1 MLLCT
6 KAELSKMDK
15 LKELGYAAIDA
26 AFTGTIYFD
35 DPKPHEPILDDDD
48 YEKNL
53 DFYIEKS
60 RELGIEILSSHIPY
74 RYKYLEPDS
83 ETFEK
88 CHKMAV
94 RSLKATEY
102 IGAKWAV
109 MHVTTVEGTV
119 NYVKRLFAES
129 GVKNVGIAIE
139 NMSNRPV
146 SELIE
151 AVDILVSEGYNVGIC
166 LDIGHCH
173 QNKFF
178 DNDISEVIKMM
189 GHRIKVLH
197 VHDNSRG
204 PDVHKAPYMGT
215 VPWERVMPAL
225 KEIGFE
231 GALNLELM
239 PNNIPEPA
247 REAYE
252 QYAVAIG
259 KYLISLYDKA

>member
-1 MLLCT
+1 MILCT
-6 KAELSKMDK
+6 KASLSEMEK

-60 RELGIEILSSHIPY
+60 HELGIKILSSHIPY
-74 RYKYLEPDS
+74 RYNYLEPDT
-83 ETFEK
+83 EKFEK

-94 RSLKATEY
+94 RSLKASEY

-119 NYVKRLFAES
+119 DYVKRLFAES

-139 NMSNRPV
+139 NMSNKPI

-151 AVDILVSEGYNVGIC
+151 IVDILAGEGYRVGIC

-173 QNKFF
+173 QNKYF
-178 DNDISEVIKMM
+178 DNDIPEVIKMM
-189 GHRIKVLH
+189 DHRIKVLH

-204 PDVHKAPYMGT
+204 PDVHKAPYTGT

-225 KEIGFE
+225 KEIGFD

-239 PNNIPEPA
+239 PQKIPEPA

-259 KYLISLYDKA
+259 KYLISLFDKA